1 VEASGRGQRD
11 VLVVDDEAPIRL
23 LIRVNLEAEGARVS
37 AAADGPSGVRL
48 ALEGT
53 PDVILLDI
61 QMPGP
66 NGLEVAEL
74 LRNHPA
80 TSAIPI
86 IFLSPRRE
94 FCQCVRDL
102 AFSDIDAVHE
112 PFNPVELWAFVLW
125 VLTSARERGTSS
137 LAELEPL
144 WALREVATTPNDTSV
159 DDALASWRA
168 RWR

>member
-1 VEASGRGQRD
+1 V
-11 VLVVDDEAPIRL
+11 
-23 LIRVNLEAEGARVS
+23 
-37 AAADGPSGVRL
+37 
-48 ALEGT
+48 
-53 PDVILLDI
+53 
-61 QMPGP
+61 
-66 NGLEVAEL
+66 
-74 LRNHPA
+74 
-80 TSAIPI
+80 
-86 IFLSPRRE
+86 
-94 FCQCVRDL
+94 

-137 LAELEPL
+137 LAELKPL